1 MADQAGNDIQ
11 MDAANLYREESYTDL
26 KAGSLRKLV
35 PVKADGTDDP
45 SRPAIF
51 SAATQVM
58 TPGGVLPL
66 SGEVEGAKSLAEA
79 VAGFPATIKQA
90 VTDLREEMA
99 AMQRER
105 ASQIVVPGRNAPPPP
120 PDLLIR

>member
-51 SAATQVM
+51 SEQLACERSM
-58 TPGGVLPL
+58 I
-66 SGEVEGAKSLAEA
+66 SG
-79 VAGFPATIKQA
+79 
-90 VTDLREEMA
+90 
-99 AMQRER
+99 
-105 ASQIVVPGRNAPPPP
+105 
-120 PDLLIR
+120 LIRLLALVE

>member
-1 MADQAGNDIQ
+1 MAEAETKDIQ
-11 MDAANLYREESYTDL
+11 MDAGNLYREESYTDL
-26 KAGSLRKLV
+26 KAGTMRKLV

-45 SRPAIF
+45 SRPPIF

-66 SGEVEGAKSLAEA
+66 NGEVEGAQTLAEA
-79 VAGFPATIKQA
+79 VAGFAPAIKQA
-90 VTDLREEMA
+90 IADLREEMA
-99 AMQRER
+99 ALQRER

>member
-1 MADQAGNDIQ
+1 MADSELQDVQ

-26 KAGSLRKLV
+26 KAGTMRKLV
-35 PVKADGTDDP
+35 PVKEDGSDDP
-45 SRPAIF
+45 SREPIF
-51 SAATQVM
+51 TAATQVM

-66 SGEVEGAKSLAEA
+66 SGEVEGAKTLADA
-79 VAGFPATIKQA
+79 VAGFAPAIKQA
-90 VTDLREEMA
+90 IADLREEMA